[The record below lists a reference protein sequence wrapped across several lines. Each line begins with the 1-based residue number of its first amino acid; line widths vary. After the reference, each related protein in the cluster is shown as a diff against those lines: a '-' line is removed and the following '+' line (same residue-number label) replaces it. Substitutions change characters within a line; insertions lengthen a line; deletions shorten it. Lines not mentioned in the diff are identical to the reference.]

1 MRRIVFIMA
10 GFLSLANLA
19 KPAES
24 LEWVHARDL
33 YERTD
38 YAGSLQEA
46 LAIQGKDAAVLL
58 LIGQDY
64 FGLAEY
70 KKSSEFLEKALTLE
84 PNSPEISLWL
94 GRAFAMLHLTGLG
107 TAKLTMPEHE
117 LARVAAPKR

>member
-94 GRAFAMLHLTGLG
+94 GRAYGRRAETSSPF
-107 TAKLTMPEHE
+107 
-117 LARVAAPKR
+117 